1 MYGCEGI
8 AAQRVCEVSQTKEMT
23 VYEEIIMIDVPEYPR
38 NERTRTNEMSKYTMK
53 WFGWRIV
60 IKAWRMGKRVIT

>member
-53 WFGWRIV
+53 WYG
-60 IKAWRMGKRVIT
+60 

>member
-53 WFGWRIV
+53 NEMVWVKDCDQG
-60 IKAWRMGKRVIT
+60 MEDG